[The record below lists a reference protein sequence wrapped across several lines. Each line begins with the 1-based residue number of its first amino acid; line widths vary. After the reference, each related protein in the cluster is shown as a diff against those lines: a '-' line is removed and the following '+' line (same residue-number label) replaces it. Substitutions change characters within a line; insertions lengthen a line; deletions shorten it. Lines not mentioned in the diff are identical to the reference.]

1 MIRETG
7 QKDRGF
13 APNRRTDK
21 VPPPSAVEKLSTGV
35 MCPRYPSC
43 EAWKPAVNLISGP
56 ASVGA
61 LFERCGSICVCSAGR
76 VGHVLFRLAHSAL
89 FTAHEVFIRGVRES

>member
-1 MIRETG
+1 MICESG

-21 VPPPSAVEKLSTGV
+21 VPPPSLGEKLSTRV

-43 EAWKPAVNLISGP
+43 EAWKPAVNLISAT

-61 LFERCGSICVCSAGR
+61 LFERCGSICVQRRASRSCIIPPRSQCP
-76 VGHVLFRLAHSAL
+76 VHC
-89 FTAHEVFIRGVRES
+89 T